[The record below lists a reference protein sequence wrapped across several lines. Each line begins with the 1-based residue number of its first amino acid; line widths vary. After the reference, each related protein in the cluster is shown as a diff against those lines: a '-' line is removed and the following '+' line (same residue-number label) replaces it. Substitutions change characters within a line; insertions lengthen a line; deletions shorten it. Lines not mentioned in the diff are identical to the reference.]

1 MFITF
6 NPIIEMFIELF
17 LPSFENGDSDKC
29 SNSQLS
35 DLDYKDNFVLDKIWI
50 CSKRILT
57 I

>member
-6 NPIIEMFIELF
+6 NPIFEMFIELF